1 LNYVL
6 DACALIAYLAEE
18 EGRGYEAVN
27 ELFIRMEEDD
37 ISLYISVFNL
47 IEVYYD
53 FIKKYRSVERAD
65 EIMRQVDELPIEII
79 ETISSAVYRET
90 ARLKGFYRI
99 SLADAI
105 ACATAKSLM
114 AVVVT
119 KDNEIRAVE
128 QGEYLSVLWIC

>member
-18 EGRGYEAVN
+18 KGKGYEAVN
-27 ELFIRMEEDD
+27 ELFTRMEEDD
-37 ISLYISVFNL
+37 ISFYMSVFNL

-53 FIKKYRSVERAD
+53 FIRKYKSVEWAD
-65 EIMRQVDELPIEII
+65 EIMQQVDDLPIEII
-79 ETISSAVYRET
+79 GTVSHTVYRET

-105 ACATAKSLM
+105 ACATAKSL
-114 AVVVT
+114 AAAVVT
-119 KDNEIRAVE
+119 KDHEIRAVE
-128 QGEYLSVLWIC
+128 QGENLSVLWIC